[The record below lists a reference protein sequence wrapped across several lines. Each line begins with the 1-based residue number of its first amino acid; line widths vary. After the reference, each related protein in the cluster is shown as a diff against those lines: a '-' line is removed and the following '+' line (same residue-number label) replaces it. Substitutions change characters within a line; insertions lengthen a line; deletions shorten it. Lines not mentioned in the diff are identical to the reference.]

1 MWSSSIS
8 LRPAMVGARIIRNF
22 GFLREKI
29 KENSPTITT
38 SDGFSEI
45 IFPALLTFSENLR
58 WCKKFFKWINFYF
71 YIKNEELFQLGIDL
85 LSQLFD
91 SEFFFVKLVYKWVKT
106 VQNIFFLFFSC
117 ICFMQ
122 IQSRWKSGLGRSR
135 FLCYVISRCE
145 LHLVKSVLNKTVIF
159 RFSMHPKCAQRW
171 KSQD

>member
-1 MWSSSIS
+1 
-8 LRPAMVGARIIRNF
+8 MVF
-22 GFLREKI
+22 QKLFFLLFWRFLKNWDHEQ
-29 KENSPTITT
+29 
-38 SDGFSEI
+38 
-45 IFPALLTFSENLR
+45 
-58 WCKKFFKWINFYF
+58 KFLKWINFYF
-71 YIKNEELFQLGIDL
+71 YIKNDELFQLGIDL

-106 VQNIFFLFFSC
+106 VQNIFYHIFSC